1 MKGRKREEEVKA
13 KRETEERKEGKGSNV
28 EAQGKTKK
36 GGTKGEEG
44 GISEPRE
51 ASKEPIA
58 VKKRSNNSLC
68 TQSTWP
74 FVISCAV
81 VWKMYRTKLGKFKKT
96 TLSR

>member
-44 GISEPRE
+44 DISRDKLVCPPRPHRHSPAYKVREPCVG
-51 ASKEPIA
+51 S
-58 VKKRSNNSLC
+58 SQ
-68 TQSTWP
+68 T
-74 FVISCAV
+74 
-81 VWKMYRTKLGKFKKT
+81 
-96 TLSR
+96 